1 LKNVHRLLKI
11 MLVSLAGVI
20 VLYPGEWI
28 QGANFSVNGYIKNFF
43 VVYHHP
49 DWGALLRKTA
59 PDFLGAVNQRIRSRF
74 LYQPT
79 TWLVAEMEYDLS
91 FRIQDSLLYTNIFQS
106 SLIDPL
112 RYRYK
117 DFHHQWYPT
126 RSKDQASFSVFQNL
140 DRLVLTLRG
149 SFSDLVVGRQTIA
162 WGSARAINPCD
173 VIAPFTFDELDKEE
187 RIGVDALRWRIP
199 IGLLSEFDAGYI
211 VGKAAK
217 SENNAFFTRLKLY
230 QLQSDVSFLLV
241 GFRQNV
247 LIGLDFA
254 RSIGGAGTWFETAY
268 VYTDKLKPENRDSE
282 QDYFRAS
289 LGCDYSF
296 SGESYVFLEYHFNGA
311 GQNQAKHY
319 LQNLSRIAYQE
330 GSVYLLGKH
339 YLIPGCS
346 YQFTPL
352 INGLFES
359 LINLTDPSLYLTI
372 SGEYNVAQN
381 IYLVLGSFIG
391 VGKSFRNFSYQS
403 EFGVYPDIYYTSFR
417 VYF

>member
-1 LKNVHRLLKI
+1 MKNIHRLLKI
-11 MLVSLAGVI
+11 MLASLTS
-20 VLYPGEWI
+20 VLLSYPVEWI
-28 QGANFSVNGYIKNFF
+28 HGANFTVNGYLKNFF

-49 DWGALLRKTA
+49 DWETLLRNPA
-59 PDFLGAVNQRIRSRF
+59 PGFLGAVNQRIRSQF

-79 TWLVAEMEYDLS
+79 TWLVAEMAYDLS
-91 FRIQDSLLYTNIFQS
+91 FRIQDTLLYSDIFQS
-106 SLIDPL
+106 SMIDPMK
-112 RYRYK
+112 YRYK
-117 DFHHQWYPT
+117 DFHRKWYPAGT
-126 RSKDQASFSVFQNL
+126 KDQRSFSVFQNL
-140 DRLVLTLRG
+140 DRLALTFRG

-162 WGSARAINPCD
+162 WGSARAVNPCD

-199 IGLLSEFDAGYI
+199 IGLLGEFDAGYI

-217 SENNAFFTRLKLY
+217 LENSAFFTRLKLY
-230 QLQSDVSFLLV
+230 QLQSDVSFLLL
-241 GFRQNV
+241 GFCQNV
-247 LIGLDFA
+247 LIGLDIA
-254 RSIGGAGTWFETAY
+254 RSIGGAGTWLETAY
-268 VYTDKLKPENRDSE
+268 VFTDKLKPANRDSA
-282 QDYFRAS
+282 QDYFRAT

-296 SGESYVFLEYHFNGA
+296 GGESYVFLEYHFNGA
-311 GQNQAKHY
+311 GQSQAGNY
-319 LQNLSRIAYQE
+319 LWNLSKVAYQE

-352 INGLFES
+352 ISSLFES

-381 IYLVLGSFIG
+381 IYLVLGTFIG
-391 VGKSFRNFSYQS
+391 VGKSLRDFSYSS
-403 EFGVYPDIYYTSFR
+403 EFGGYPDLYFTSFR